1 MTKVFPASIVAISAI
16 SGAILFQASPA
27 QALPI
32 TVNGSQWDVTS
43 FSGTYD
49 DNQSKFALPPG
60 GQMPWWGNEV
70 LAEAFKQAYQNQ
82 PGAGFLDFG
91 YSLGSFQMD
100 AGGFFIDVPCVNSTQ
115 GCTTTNAN
123 RDWATASLYTPPLAP
138 PQTSSV
144 PGPVPL
150 FGAVAAFGASRRLR
164 QRSRGSRLQA

>member
-1 MTKVFPASIVAISAI
+1 MTKVFPASILAISAI
-16 SGAILFQASPA
+16 SGAILFQTSPA

-32 TVNGSQWDVTS
+32 TVNGTQWDVTY
-43 FSGTYD
+43 FSGVYD
-49 DNQSKFALPPG
+49 DNQSKFAAPPG
-60 GQMPWWGNEV
+60 GQMPWWGSSS

-91 YSLGSFQMD
+91 YSLGTFQMD
-100 AGGFFIDVPCVNSTQ
+100 AGGFFVDVPCVNSTQ
-115 GCTTTNAN
+115 DCQAGTSD
-123 RDWATASLYTPPLAP
+123 RDWAIASLYTPPLAP

-164 QRSRGSRLQA
+164 QRTRGSRLQA